1 MRDRDR
7 GFPRHQRSL
16 VSSLIGEPH
25 GTAGERKNLMRTAV
39 ASAAALAWIVSSS
52 SFALADGM
60 PGNRGPA
67 YAPFS
72 WTGFYIGANGGYG
85 DNYDRN
91 DNFILSNSLGPI
103 TTTRGV
109 QPEGGFGGGQL
120 GYNWQQGPLLLGVE
134 TDLQGADVSAGFARR
149 LLADGDLLNAHQ
161 SFNYFGTVRGRVGF
175 AFYRGLIYVTG
186 GFAYGGVRDQLLV
199 FNPGSGFSAN
209 LHNDDTRTGS
219 VIGGG
224 VELALAP
231 HWSVKVEYQYI
242 DLGSE
247 RLAASLPPS
256 GSTITSN
263 KLMDIAGTARIGLNY
278 RFDTDHYY
286 VPSK

>member
-1 MRDRDR
+1 
-7 GFPRHQRSL
+7 L
-16 VSSLIGEPH
+16 NCW
-25 GTAGERKNLMRTAV
+25 RKRKELMRKAV
-39 ASAAALAWIVSSS
+39 AGAAALALVVNSS

-60 PGNRGPA
+60 PGNPGPA
-67 YAPFS
+67 HAPFS

-85 DNYDRN
+85 DNFDRN
-91 DNFILSNSLGPI
+91 DNFILSNNLGF
-103 TTTRGV
+103 TATTRGV

-120 GYNWQQGPLLLGVE
+120 GYNWQQGSLLLGVE
-134 TDLQGADVSAGFARR
+134 ADLQGADVSAGFAGRPID
-149 LLADGDLLNAHQ
+149 AGGDLLNAHQ
-161 SFNYFGTVRGRVGF
+161 NFDYFGTVRGRVGF

-186 GFAYGGVRDQLLV
+186 GFAYGGVRDQLFV

-231 HWSVKVEYQYI
+231 HWSVKVEYQHI

-247 RLAASLPPS
+247 RFAAPLLPPS
-256 GSTITSN
+256 GITITSN

-286 VPSK
+286 VSSK

>member
-1 MRDRDR
+1 
-7 GFPRHQRSL
+7 
-16 VSSLIGEPH
+16 
-25 GTAGERKNLMRTAV
+25 
-39 ASAAALAWIVSSS
+39 
-52 SFALADGM
+52 
-60 PGNRGPA
+60 
-67 YAPFS
+67 
-72 WTGFYIGANGGYG
+72 
-85 DNYDRN
+85 
-91 DNFILSNSLGPI
+91 
-103 TTTRGV
+103 V

-134 TDLQGADVSAGFARR
+134 TDLQGADVSAGFAGR
-149 LLADGDLLNAHQ
+149 LLADGDLLDAHQ
-161 SFNYFGTVRGRVGF
+161 SFNYFGTVRGRIGF

-199 FNPGSGFSAN
+199 SNPGSGFSAN

-247 RLAASLPPS
+247 RLTVSLPPN

-263 KLMDIAGTARIGLNY
+263 KLMDITGTARIGLNY
-278 RFDTDHYY
+278 RFDTDHYN